1 MRTKNWREKIAF
13 QAARLMCDAAALGYE
28 AARQEAI
35 RTLGCGKLPPRQLPT
50 KKEIREKLALLSRDQ
65 QVVLRHRLFKELL
78 VVMRRLRAFHPQV
91 EAEMLTVPIAPDARY
106 EIKVIDAPVETIVRL
121 LPEATRL
128 PVEKAQESRLQTWCP
143 SEEACIYLEGVF
155 FLCVRIG
162 KDEVGALQKPHMGI
176 VALESEIKMLDTESE
191 REVME
196 MTSSPPDRFVQF
208 AALLWPLEEVM
219 LSPTRHPEGD
229 ALYHSLQVFQL
240 ASDAR
245 PYDEEFLLAALLH
258 DVGKAIDPEDHL
270 AAGLAAL
277 NECVSERTAVLIELH
292 PQAHCYLDSTLGVRA
307 RRRLEANPNFEE
319 LLLLAEC
326 DKKGRQCGIGVPDVE
341 QALAQIRSM
350 SDTYSD

>member
-1 MRTKNWREKIAF
+1 MRKKNWREKIAF

-35 RTLGCGKLPPRQLPT
+35 RTLGCGKISPRQLPT
-50 KKEIREKLALLSRDQ
+50 KKEIRAKLVLLSRDQ

-91 EAEMLTVPIAPDARY
+91 DAKIRTVPIVPDARF
-106 EIKVIDAPVETIVRL
+106 EIKVIDAPVETIVCL
-121 LPEATRL
+121 LPKATRV
-128 PVEKAQESRLQTWCP
+128 PVEKAQDSGLQTGCP
-143 SEEACIYLEGVF
+143 SEERCIYLEGEF

-162 KDEVGALQKPHMGI
+162 KDEVDALQKPHMGI
-176 VALESEIKMLDTESE
+176 VELESEIKILDTESE

-196 MTSSPPDRFVQF
+196 MASSPPDRFVQF
-208 AALLWPLEEVM
+208 ATLLWPLEEVI
-219 LSPTRHPEGD
+219 LSPTLHPEGD

-240 ASDAR
+240 ALDAR

-258 DVGKAIDPEDHL
+258 DVGKAIDPEDHV

-277 NECVSERTAVLIELH
+277 NGCVSERTAVLIELH
-292 PQAHCYLDSTLGVRA
+292 PQAHRYLDSTLGVRA

-319 LLLLAEC
+319 LLLFAEC
-326 DKKGRQCGIGVPDVE
+326 DKKGRQCGIAVPDVE
-341 QALAQIRSM
+341 QVLEQIRSM
-350 SDTYSD
+350 SDTYSE